1 MAEQYVING
10 FIEIL
15 NENKIIFNSGA
26 MRDGVADK
34 L

>member
-1 MAEQYVING
+1 MGRTIVSNG

-26 MRDGVADK
+26 MLDGVADK